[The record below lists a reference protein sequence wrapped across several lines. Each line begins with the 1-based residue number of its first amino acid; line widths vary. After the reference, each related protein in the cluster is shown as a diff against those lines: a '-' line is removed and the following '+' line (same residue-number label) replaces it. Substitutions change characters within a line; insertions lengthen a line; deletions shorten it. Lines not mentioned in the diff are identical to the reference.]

1 MKYLY
6 SVAIFRLI
14 YRDKKDVL
22 KRFKIHREGESNVNN
37 KPVNDYEFKHLE
49 AARTAYSK
57 SAKDIDISV
66 FVKKLVE

>member
-37 KPVNDYEFKHLE
+37 KPVNEIFKKSSL
-49 AARTAYSK
+49 YISK
-57 SAKDIDISV
+57 KQSGTITS
-66 FVKKLVE
+66 

>member
-22 KRFKIHREGESNVNN
+22 KRFKIHREGESNVYI
-37 KPVNDYEFKHLE
+37 KPVNEIFEEQTQYCC
-49 AARTAYSK
+49 
-57 SAKDIDISV
+57 
-66 FVKKLVE
+66 

>member
-22 KRFKIHREGESNVNN
+22 KRFKIHREGEGNVNN
-37 KPVNDYEFKHLE
+37 KQK
-49 AARTAYSK
+49 AATIPTATAYHFL
-57 SAKDIDISV
+57 I
-66 FVKKLVE
+66 

>member
-22 KRFKIHREGESNVNN
+22 KRFKIHREGNN
-37 KPVNDYEFKHLE
+37 KPVNEIFE
-49 AARTAYSK
+49 EQTQNCC
-57 SAKDIDISV
+57 
-66 FVKKLVE
+66 

>member
-14 YRDKKDVL
+14 YRDVL

-37 KPVNDYEFKHLE
+37 KPVNEIFEEQTQYCC
-49 AARTAYSK
+49 
-57 SAKDIDISV
+57 
-66 FVKKLVE
+66 

>member
-22 KRFKIHREGESNVNN
+22 KRFKIHREGESNVNT
-37 KPVNDYEFKHLE
+37 KPVYEIFE
-49 AARTAYSK
+49 EQTQYCC
-57 SAKDIDISV
+57 
-66 FVKKLVE
+66 

>member
-22 KRFKIHREGESNVNN
+22 KRFKIHREGALRSEESNVNN
-37 KPVNDYEFKHLE
+37 KPVNEIFEEQTQYCC
-49 AARTAYSK
+49 
-57 SAKDIDISV
+57 
-66 FVKKLVE
+66 

>member
-22 KRFKIHREGESNVNN
+22 KLFKIHREVESNVNN
-37 KPVNDYEFKHLE
+37 TPVNEIFEEQTQYCC
-49 AARTAYSK
+49 
-57 SAKDIDISV
+57 
-66 FVKKLVE
+66 

>member
-22 KRFKIHREGESNVNN
+22 KHFKIHREGESNVNN
-37 KPVNDYEFKHLE
+37 KPVNEIFEEQTQYCC
-49 AARTAYSK
+49 
-57 SAKDIDISV
+57 
-66 FVKKLVE
+66 